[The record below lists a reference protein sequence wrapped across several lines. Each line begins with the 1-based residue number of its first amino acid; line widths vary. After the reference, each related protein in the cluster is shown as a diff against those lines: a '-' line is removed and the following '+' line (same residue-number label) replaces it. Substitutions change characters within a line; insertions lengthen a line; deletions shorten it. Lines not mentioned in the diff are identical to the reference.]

1 MIAASAWY
9 TPRITDARELAARIR
24 SVSVLPAAVLGIL
37 LGARPLPAYAL
48 SATSLSR

>member
-1 MIAASAWY
+1 
-9 TPRITDARELAARIR
+9 
-24 SVSVLPAAVLGIL
+24 VLPAAVLGIL